1 MMFAIPPKHPVSH
14 VVGHI
19 KGKKAIHLA
28 RVDGEQKRHCV
39 GQQFWARGY
48 FVGTVGRDE
57 AVMRDD
63 IRNQVNEDPRLEQMG
78 LRRRP
83 RKPPSGGASIGAA
96 KRSGGPRRSAP
107 DQSPRLCRGMLTD
120 PIAPG
125 DGAGRRRWA
134 GKRGRR
140 VVSAFLAGGVA
151 MAACCHGIGPPP
163 SPGATPVPPGSRC
176 AGS

>member
-39 GQQFWARGY
+39 GQQFRVPGY
-48 FVGTVGRDE
+48 FVGRVGRDE

-63 IRNQVNEDPRLEQMG
+63 IRNEVNEDTRLEQMG

-96 KRSGGPRRSAP
+96 KRSGAPLRAAP
-107 DQSPRLCRGMLTD
+107 DQSLLSFRFSVVCG
-120 PIAPG
+120 
-125 DGAGRRRWA
+125 GRT
-134 GKRGRR
+134 
-140 VVSAFLAGGVA
+140 
-151 MAACCHGIGPPP
+151 AAC
-163 SPGATPVPPGSRC
+163 APPG
-176 AGS
+176 